1 MFPEPN
7 SATVPLSVAVHRY
20 FEVALYLLVF
30 TGFGTLAATGGLD
43 LATILLVGAALLF
56 RGYLIARRRT
66 WLVPEGWTAVL
77 TVGYA
82 AFYIADYFFISE
94 LFLNSTV
101 HLVLFAMVLRL
112 FSAQRSR
119 DHYFLA
125 VIAFLMVL
133 AAAVLTVDSSFLL
146 AFSAFMLMAVVT
158 FILMEMDAAASKATI
173 QSKESR
179 DARAYRHMGMSLLA
193 TVPVI
198 VTFILIGAAGIFF
211 LLPRVSAGYL
221 SAYKVNSD
229 FSTGFSDRVELGRIG
244 QIQQSSSVMM
254 HIQIDGDIGGQYDL
268 KWRGVALNIFD
279 GKTWSNAHEERL
291 VPRLSGGRF
300 LLPQAT
306 YVQGAKT
313 PASVLLHYRVLMEPI
328 GSNVFFLANVP
339 NSVQGNYS
347 IVGSDAGG
355 GVFDLDPQH
364 PIGSYEATS
373 NIMQPNADELRK
385 SVRAYPADVLLNYLQ
400 LPAIDSRIAPLAEQ
414 ITAGKNND
422 YDRAVA
428 LEAYLRTH
436 FGYTL
441 QLSRTTP
448 RDPLANFLFERKQG
462 HCEYFASS
470 MAVMLRT
477 LKIPSR
483 VVNGFRSG
491 EYNDLSSKYVVRASN
506 AHSWVEVYF
515 PEAGWVSFDPTPA
528 GGPEM
533 HSDWNRLSLYM
544 DAMAS
549 FWREWVVNYDA
560 SHQENLGR
568 SVFQNTRTTFQK
580 LGDWARRHYNALLS
594 SAHRAQD
601 VASNSP
607 AKWGSEAVIAL
618 GLILLA
624 ANLKRLGRMLRSIN
638 LARNPGKSPRMAA
651 SIWYERMVHM
661 IARRGWR
668 KSPAQTPAEF
678 AGAIE
683 DAGVRSLVE
692 NFNRHYENARFGDS
706 AEDAIHL
713 SEMYEEIVIAAPK
726 VRSIRPSKVAR

>member
-30 TGFGTLAATGGLD
+30 TGFGALAATGGLD
-43 LATILLVGAALLF
+43 LGTIFLVGAALLF
-56 RGYLIARRRT
+56 RGYLIARRLT
-66 WLVPEGWTAVL
+66 WLVPERWTAVL
-77 TVGYA
+77 TIGYA
-82 AFYIADYFFISE
+82 VFYIADYFFISG
-94 LFLNSTV
+94 LFLNATV

-112 FSAQRSR
+112 FSAQRTR

-146 AFSAFMLMAVVT
+146 AFSAFMLMAVIT
-158 FILMEMDAAASKATI
+158 FILMEMDSSAGKATI

-193 TVPVI
+193 TVPAI
-198 VTFILIGAAGIFF
+198 VTLILIAAAGIFF

-221 SAYKVNSD
+221 SNYKGNSD
-229 FSTGFSDRVELGRIG
+229 FSTGFSDRVELGSIG
-244 QIQQSSSVMM
+244 QIQQSSSVVM

-279 GKTWSNAHEERL
+279 GKSWSNAHEEHVVQRL
-291 VPRLSGGRF
+291 PGGRF
-300 LLPQAT
+300 MLPQT
-306 YVQGAKT
+306 NYPGAAKAAG
-313 PASVLLHYRVLMEPI
+313 PLHYRVLMEPI

-339 NSVQGNYS
+339 TTVQGNYS
-347 IVGSDAGG
+347 MLATDAGG

-364 PIGSYEATS
+364 PVNSYEASS
-373 NIMQPNADELRK
+373 NISSPDAAQLSGVAQ
-385 SVRAYPADVLLNYLQ
+385 SYPADILLNNLQ
-400 LPAIDSRIAPLAEQ
+400 LPAIDPRIPILAAQ
-414 ITAGKNND
+414 ITDGKKSD
-422 YDRAVA
+422 YERALA
-428 LEAYLRTH
+428 LEDYLRTH

-441 QLSRTTP
+441 QLPRTRP

-462 HCEYFASS
+462 HCEYFASA
-470 MAVMLRT
+470 MAVMLRS

-483 VVNGFRSG
+483 VVNGFRTG
-491 EYNDLSSKYVVRASN
+491 EFNDLSSKYVIRASN

-515 PEAGWVSFDPTPA
+515 PDHGWISFDPTPA
-528 GGPEM
+528 GGSEL
-533 HSDWNRLSLYM
+533 HSEWNRLGLYV

-560 SHQENLGR
+560 GHQENLGR
-568 SVFQNTRTTFQK
+568 STFQRTRTTFQEFR
-580 LGDWARRHYNALLS
+580 DWARRHYESLLS

-601 VASNSP
+601 AMSGSP
-607 AKWGSEAVIAL
+607 AKWGSEAVVSLAIV
-618 GLILLA
+618 LLA
-624 ANLKRLGRMLRSIN
+624 ANLKRLWRMARSFN
-638 LARNPGKSPRMAA
+638 LARHPGKAPRLAA
-651 SIWYERMVHM
+651 SIWYERMVRM

-668 KSPAQTPAEF
+668 KSASQTPDEF

-683 DAGVRSLVE
+683 DPRIRILVQD
-692 NFNRHYENARFGDS
+692 FSRCYEKARFGES

-713 SEMYEEIVIAAPK
+713 PEMYEEIVTAAPK
-726 VRSIRPSKVAR
+726 SRSGQGSRVAR